1 MNLARSVQGKLD
13 VGRMIIMD
21 GGTGTE
27 IERRG
32 VYIDP
37 NLAWSAE
44 SNIISPDLIRD
55 IHQDYIIAGAE
66 IIITNTFS
74 TSRATLAT
82 AGLAGETEEINRQSV
97 KLARD
102 ARRNCGAERSVA
114 IAGSM
119 SSFEPKGQPGVI
131 PSYMAALEDYR
142 EQAILLAEAGVD
154 LIVLEMFVRTIDIA
168 AAVEAATQ
176 TGLPI
181 WVGISCES
189 YDGQLFMGLRG
200 RHAKETI
207 ADAVRAAASTNVA
220 AFCIMHSPP
229 QNTAPALQELRM
241 HTALPIGAYAHG
253 GYIQAKTGHEPNIN
267 SPHHVHP
274 EKYLEYAYEWATSGA
289 KIIGGCCGT
298 TPEHIRVLSK
308 SGLRDMNDL
317 ALAR

>member
-1 MNLARSVQGKLD
+1 MTLARFVQDKLD
-13 VGRMIIMD
+13 AGIMIIMD

-32 VYIDP
+32 VHIDP
-37 NLAWSAE
+37 DLAWSAAA
-44 SNIISPDLIRD
+44 NISSPDLIRD
-55 IHQDYIIAGAE
+55 IHQDYIFAGAE
-66 IIITNTFS
+66 IIVTNTFS
-74 TSRATLAT
+74 TSRAILTT
-82 AGLAGETEEINRQSV
+82 VGLAGQTEEINRQSV
-97 KLARD
+97 MLARD
-102 ARRNCGAERSVA
+102 ARRNCGAEHRVA

-119 SSFEPKGQPGVI
+119 SSFEPKDQPGII

-142 EQAILLAEAGVD
+142 EQASILVEAGVD

-181 WVGISCES
+181 WVGLSCES
-189 YDGQLFMGLRG
+189 YDGQLYMGLGG

-207 ADAVRAAASTNVA
+207 ADAVRATSSINVA

-229 QNTAPALQELRM
+229 QDTAHALQELRM
-241 HTALPIGAYAHG
+241 HTSLAIGAYAHG
-253 GYIQAKTGHEPNIN
+253 GDIQAQTGHEPNI
-267 SPHHVHP
+267 SATDHVHP
-274 EKYLEYAYEWATSGA
+274 EKYLEYAYEWAACGA

-308 SGLRDMNDL
+308 SGLRDMND
-317 ALAR
+317 